1 MTSPAL
7 PGLFGALEPV
17 LNHYGY
23 LAVAGL
29 VLVED
34 FGIPVPGE
42 TILIAASLYAGAGR
56 LNVVAVGVIATLA
69 AITGD
74 NIGFAIGH
82 FGGRALA
89 LRYGKYV
96 FLTAER
102 LDKAEYFFDRHG
114 GKIIVA
120 ARFIEGLRQANGIV
134 AGITGMH
141 WKKFVVFNT
150 LGAALWVGV
159 WVTLGY
165 LAGNHII
172 TIYDQVTRYSLY
184 LLIAL
189 VVLIAA
195 LIARWLLRRRARG
208 RTRAASAAQASPE
221 PSAPTGTAAASG
233 VSASQKT
240 EKTAEISASSGTG
253 ADGTTEAGEA
263 AAEAGE
269 AGEAGEAAAEAGE
282 AKEARDTAEPAQS
295 QDGLAQDRPTQDGL
309 AQDRP
314 TQDGLAQDRPTQ
326 DGLAQDRPTQDGLT
340 QDREAC
346 NGELADRTAPPAA
359 GDRGTPGQS
368 RRGSS

>member
-23 LAVAGL
+23 LAVAAL

-56 LNVVAVGVIATLA
+56 LNVVLVGVIATLA

-89 LRYGKYV
+89 LRYGKYI

-102 LDKAEYFFDRHG
+102 LDKAEYFFERHG

-172 TIYDQVTRYSLY
+172 TIYDQITRYSLY

-189 VVLIAA
+189 VVAVVA

-208 RTRAASAAQASPE
+208 RARAESAAQASPK
-221 PSAPTGTAAASG
+221 PSAPTGTPGQAR
-233 VSASQKT
+233 K
-240 EKTAEISASSGTG
+240 AEA
-253 ADGTTEAGEA
+253 TEAAEPGQARKAEA
-263 AAEAGE
+263 TEPAEPGQARKAEATEPGKAAEPGKAP
-269 AGEAGEAAAEAGE
+269 
-282 AKEARDTAEPAQS
+282 DTAEAAES
-295 QDGLAQDRPTQDGL
+295 DDGPAQDRPAHGGP

-314 TQDGLAQDRPTQ
+314 AQDDR
-326 DGLAQDRPTQDGLT
+326 AQGGG
-340 QDREAC
+340 AGH
-346 NGELADRTAPPAA
+346 GERADRTAPPAA

-368 RRGSS
+368 PRGSS

>member
-1 MTSPAL
+1 
-7 PGLFGALEPV
+7 V

-269 AGEAGEAAAEAGE
+269 A
-282 AKEARDTAEPAQS
+282 KEARDTAEPAQS
-295 QDGLAQDRPTQDGL
+295 QDGLAQDRPTQDGLAQDRPTQDGL